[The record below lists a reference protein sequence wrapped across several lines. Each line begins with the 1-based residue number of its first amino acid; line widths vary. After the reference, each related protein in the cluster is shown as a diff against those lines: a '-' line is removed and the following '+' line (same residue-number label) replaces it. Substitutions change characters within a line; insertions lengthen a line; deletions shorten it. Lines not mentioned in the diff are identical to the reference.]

1 MKQVLELATGPV
13 AYSVRGD
20 GPPIIVLHRD
30 VVSPTDSPFLSALA
44 EHYEVY
50 AIDLPGFGASPRPAW
65 LRNVTQL
72 GTLTLHGIKALDL
85 PASPLIGL
93 GFGGWVAADIAT
105 QDNSLVS
112 ELILV
117 SPWGVKPTNG
127 EIADFVLYS
136 LEEWASL
143 GFHDPSNYIAYC
155 GDGIEPDVLRSL
167 RRCSASYRF
176 PPWSYGV
183 LTMQSSHRGACA
195 IGRRQCPRQKPSQ

>member
-72 GTLTLHGIKALDL
+72 G
-85 PASPLIGL
+85 
-93 GFGGWVAADIAT
+93 
-105 QDNSLVS
+105 
-112 ELILV
+112 
-117 SPWGVKPTNG
+117 
-127 EIADFVLYS
+127 
-136 LEEWASL
+136 
-143 GFHDPSNYIAYC
+143 
-155 GDGIEPDVLRSL
+155 R
-167 RRCSASYRF
+167 
-176 PPWSYGV
+176 
-183 LTMQSSHRGACA
+183 
-195 IGRRQCPRQKPSQ
+195 